1 MGDLDELLDEQV
13 RYYRAR
19 APEYD
24 ATAPAYDPESR
35 PGDPLTSVA
44 AEAISTLRALG
55 PVERAIELGAGTG
68 QFTRIVAS
76 LARAVEAVD
85 TSPEVLAINAANVPA
100 QNVQRT
106 VADAFQFVPERPA
119 DLVVAAAL
127 VSHIPRERAAAF
139 WAAVDRMLRPGG
151 QVFVLDE
158 APHSLWVEEAGGQP
172 DVVWRTLEDGRRFRI
187 VKVLWEP
194 TDLGAM
200 LEVLGWQAAITR
212 HDPFWWATV
221 RRRDHDEGMQTA
233 EVFRRPAR

>member
-1 MGDLDELLDEQV
+1 VSDLNELLAEQV

-24 ATAPAYDPESR
+24 ATAPTYDAASR
-35 PGDPLTSVA
+35 PDDPFALIA
-44 AEAISTLRALG
+44 AEAASTLRGLG

-76 LARAVEAVD
+76 VARAVEAVD

-100 QNVQRT
+100 PNVRRT
-106 VADAFQFVPERPA
+106 VADAFQFVPERSA
-119 DLVVAAAL
+119 DLVVAALL

-139 WAAVDRMLRPGG
+139 WAAVDGMLRPGG
-151 QVFVLDE
+151 QVFVFDE
-158 APHSLWVEEAGGQP
+158 APHGLWSEEAGGEQ
-172 DVVWRTLEDGRRFRI
+172 DVVWRTLKDGRRFRI

-194 TDLGAM
+194 NDLRAM
-200 LEVLGWQAAITR
+200 LEGLGWRAVITR

-221 RRRDHDEGMQTA
+221 TRRGEA
-233 EVFRRPAR
+233 P

>member
-1 MGDLDELLDEQV
+1 MSDLDALLDEQV

-24 ATAPAYDPESR
+24 ATAPAYEVGRRLDDPYASI
-35 PGDPLTSVA
+35 A
-44 AEAISTLRALG
+44 AEGIAALRALG
-55 PVERAIELGAGTG
+55 PVDRVIELGAGTG

-76 LARAVEAVD
+76 QARSVEAVD

-100 QNVQRT
+100 PNVERT
-106 VADAFQFVPERPA
+106 VADVFRFVPGRRA

-127 VSHIPRERAAAF
+127 ASHVPRERASAF

-151 QVFVLDE
+151 RVFLFDE
-158 APHSLWVEEAGGQP
+158 APHGLWAEEASGER

-194 TDLGAM
+194 GELREM
-200 LEVLGWQAAITR
+200 LAGIGWQAVVTR
-212 HDPFWWATV
+212 RDPFWWATV
-221 RRRDHDEGMQTA
+221 RRTSA
-233 EVFRRPAR
+233 TP

>member
-1 MGDLDELLDEQV
+1 MSDLDELLDDQV

-24 ATAPAYDPESR
+24 ATAPAYEAAGR
-35 PGDPLTSVA
+35 PDDPLASIA
-44 AEAISTLRALG
+44 AEAIAALRALG

-76 LARAVEAVD
+76 VARSVEAVD

-100 QNVQRT
+100 PNVQRT
-106 VADAFQFVPERPA
+106 VADAFHFVPDRRA

-127 VSHIPRERAAAF
+127 VSHIPRERAAVF
-139 WAAVDRMLRPGG
+139 WAAVDGMLRLGG
-151 QVFVLDE
+151 QVFVFDE
-158 APHSLWVEEAGGQP
+158 APHGLWSEEAGGEQ

-194 TDLGAM
+194 EDLRAM
-200 LEVLGWQAAITR
+200 LEDLGWQAAITR

-221 RRRDHDEGMQTA
+221 RRIDE
-233 EVFRRPAR
+233 VR

>member
-1 MGDLDELLDEQV
+1 MSDLDELLDEQV

-24 ATAPAYDPESR
+24 ATAPAYDEASR
-35 PGDPLTSVA
+35 PDDPYASIA
-44 AEAISTLRALG
+44 AEATSALRALG

-76 LARAVEAVD
+76 VARTVEAVD
-85 TSPEVLAINAANVPA
+85 TSPEALAINAANVPA
-100 QNVQRT
+100 PNVRRI

-127 VSHIPRERAAAF
+127 VSHVPRERAAAF

-151 QVFVLDE
+151 QVFVFDE
-158 APHSLWVEEAGGQP
+158 APHGLWSEEPGGEQ

-194 TDLGAM
+194 NDLRAM
-200 LEVLGWQAAITR
+200 LEGIGWRAAIIR
-212 HDPFWWATV
+212 RDPFWWATIT
-221 RRRDHDEGMQTA
+221 RTGESSA
-233 EVFRRPAR
+233 RPRTR

>member
-1 MGDLDELLDEQV
+1 MSDLDELLDEQV

-24 ATAPAYDPESR
+24 ATAPSYDAASR
-35 PGDPLTSVA
+35 PDNPSASIA
-44 AEAISTLRALG
+44 AEATSALRALG

-85 TSPEVLAINAANVPA
+85 TSPEVLAISAANVPA
-100 QNVQRT
+100 PNVQRT
-106 VADAFQFVPERPA
+106 VADAFRFVPERPA
-119 DLVVAAAL
+119 DLVVVAAL

-139 WAAVDRMLRPGG
+139 WAAVDGMLRSGG
-151 QVFVLDE
+151 QVFVFDE
-158 APHSLWVEEAGGQP
+158 APHGLWSEEAGGEQ

-194 TDLGAM
+194 EDLRAM
-200 LEVLGWQAAITR
+200 LEGLGWRAAITR

-221 RRRDHDEGMQTA
+221 RRRD
-233 EVFRRPAR
+233 EVPR

>member
-24 ATAPAYDPESR
+24 ATAPTYDPAARTDAPFASI
-35 PGDPLTSVA
+35 A
-44 AEAISTLRALG
+44 AEAIAALRALG
-55 PVERAIELGAGTG
+55 PVQRAIELGAGTG
-68 QFTRIVAS
+68 QFTRVVAS

-100 QNVQRT
+100 PNVRRT
-106 VADAFQFVPERPA
+106 VADAFGFVPERPA

-139 WAAVDRMLRPGG
+139 WAAVDGMLRPGG
-151 QVFVLDE
+151 QVFVFDE
-158 APHSLWVEEAGGQP
+158 APHGLWSEEAGGEP

-194 TDLGAM
+194 DDLRSM
-200 LEVLGWQAAITR
+200 LESLGWRAEVTR

-221 RRRDHDEGMQTA
+221 RRRDEG
-233 EVFRRPAR
+233 P

>member
-1 MGDLDELLDEQV
+1 MSDLDELLDEQV

-24 ATAPAYDPESR
+24 ATAPAYDPASR
-35 PGDPLTSVA
+35 PDDPFASIA
-44 AEAISTLRALG
+44 AEATSALRTLG

-85 TSPEVLAINAANVPA
+85 TSPEVLAINAAKVRAP
-100 QNVQRT
+100 NVQRT

-139 WAAVDRMLRPGG
+139 WAAVDGMLRRGG
-151 QVFVLDE
+151 QVFAIDE
-158 APHSLWVEEAGGQP
+158 APHSLWSEEAGGEQ
-172 DVVWRTLEDGRRFRI
+172 DVVWRTLQDGRRFRI

-194 TDLGAM
+194 KDLRAM
-200 LEVLGWQAAITR
+200 LEGLGWRAAITR

-221 RRRDHDEGMQTA
+221 RRVDSK
-233 EVFRRPAR
+233 

>member
-1 MGDLDELLDEQV
+1 MSELDELLDEQV

-24 ATAPAYDPESR
+24 ATAPTYDVALR
-35 PGDPLTSVA
+35 PDDPFASIA
-44 AEAISTLRALG
+44 AEGIRELRALG
-55 PVERAIELGAGTG
+55 PVDRAIELGAGTG

-100 QNVQRT
+100 PNVRRI
-106 VADAFQFVPERPA
+106 VADAFRFVPERRA

-139 WAAVDRMLRPGG
+139 WAAVDGMLRPGG
-151 QVFVLDE
+151 QVFLFDE
-158 APHSLWVEEAGGQP
+158 APHGLWSEEAGGEP
-172 DVVWRTLEDGRRFRI
+172 DMVWRTLEDGRRFRI

-194 TDLGAM
+194 DDLEAVLEDLG
-200 LEVLGWQAAITR
+200 WRAAITR
-212 HDPFWWATV
+212 QDPFWWATV
-221 RRRDHDEGMQTA
+221 RRLDEEPG
-233 EVFRRPAR
+233 

>member
-1 MGDLDELLDEQV
+1 MSELDELLDEQV

-24 ATAPAYDPESR
+24 ATAPTYEAASR
-35 PGDPLTSVA
+35 PDDPVVSIA
-44 AEAISTLRALG
+44 AEATSALRALG

-76 LARAVEAVD
+76 LARVVEAVD

-100 QNVQRT
+100 PNVQRT
-106 VADAFQFVPERPA
+106 VADAFQFVP
-119 DLVVAAAL
+119 
-127 VSHIPRERAAAF
+127 RERAAAF
-139 WAAVDRMLRPGG
+139 WAAVDGMLRPGG

-158 APHSLWVEEAGGQP
+158 APHGLWSEEAGGEQ

-194 TDLGAM
+194 QDLRAM
-200 LEVLGWQAAITR
+200 LEGLGWRAAITR
-212 HDPFWWATV
+212 RDPFWWATV
-221 RRRDHDEGMQTA
+221 RRSDE
-233 EVFRRPAR
+233 VR

>member
-1 MGDLDELLDEQV
+1 MSDLDELLDEQV

-24 ATAPAYDPESR
+24 ATAPAYDAASR
-35 PGDPLTSVA
+35 PDDPFASIA
-44 AEAISTLRALG
+44 AEATSALRALG

-68 QFTRIVAS
+68 RFTRIVAS

-100 QNVQRT
+100 PNVQRT

-139 WAAVDRMLRPGG
+139 WAAVDGMLRPGG
-151 QVFVLDE
+151 LVFVFDE
-158 APHSLWVEEAGGQP
+158 APHGLWSEEAGGEQ
-172 DVVWRTLEDGRRFRI
+172 DVVWRTLQDGRRFRI

-194 TDLGAM
+194 KDLRAM
-200 LEVLGWQAAITR
+200 LEGLGWRAAIAR

-221 RRRDHDEGMQTA
+221 RRRDSQMT
-233 EVFRRPAR
+233 

>member
-1 MGDLDELLDEQV
+1 MGDLNELLDEQV

-24 ATAPAYDPESR
+24 ATAPTYDPASR
-35 PGDPLTSVA
+35 PDDPYASIV
-44 AEAISTLRALG
+44 AEATSAFRALG
-55 PVERAIELGAGTG
+55 PAERAIELGAGTG

-76 LARAVEAVD
+76 VARAVEAVD

-100 QNVQRT
+100 SNVHRT

-139 WAAVDRMLRPGG
+139 WAAIDGMLRPGG
-151 QVFVLDE
+151 HVFLFDE
-158 APHSLWVEEAGGQP
+158 APHGLWSEEAGGEQ

-194 TDLGAM
+194 DDLRAM
-200 LEVLGWQAAITR
+200 LEGLGWHAAITR

-221 RRRDHDEGMQTA
+221 TRRDDES
-233 EVFRRPAR
+233 